1 MEEDKILKAEEA
13 ISKNEKIYNYRSTQW
28 QLDHIAN
35 IFNDEVLD
43 DDNNKELTVPTYQRK
58 YVWSEQAKYD
68 FIESLLLNIPIPF
81 IFINEDQKTAEM
93 TVIDWY
99 QRVRTIKDFL
109 NNEFCLNKL
118 EKLPELNG
126 LFFKNLTEVR
136 QRLFKRK
143 LINVIIFEWLTI
155 EQQKETFKRINSTS
169 NLLNDSEKRKWAMS
183 EDLYNL
189 IKELSSYSLFK
200 ELCPIRESKL
210 NREEDL
216 ELILRYFAYT
226 ESFDEYNWNV
236 RLFLNNYLEKKDWEI
251 EKDKNI
257 LENMKEN
264 FFEMLDF
271 VKNNFDNWFKKRK
284 SDKVINSRVYFE
296 AISVWVWLALKESK
310 KLNIQIIKK
319 LLKNKTFAE
328 IISSDWANAKSK
340 FQARINSV
348 KNALLHSKLPW
359 DE

>member
-1 MEEDKILKAEEA
+1 MKNNILEAEKV
-13 ISKNEKIYNYRSTQW
+13 ISENEKIYNYRSTQW

-35 IFNDEVLD
+35 IFDDGVLD
-43 DDNNKELTVPTYQRK
+43 DNNNDLIVPTYQRK

-93 TVIDWY
+93 AVIDWY
-99 QRVRTIKDFL
+99 QRIRTIKDFL
-109 NNEFCLNKL
+109 NNEFCLRKL

-126 LFFKNLTEVR
+126 LYFNNLTEVR

-183 EDLYNL
+183 EDFYKF
-189 IKELSSYSLFK
+189 IKELSSNILFK
-200 ELCPIRESKL
+200 ELCPIPETKL

-216 ELILRYFAYT
+216 ELILRYFAYS
-226 ESFDEYNWNV
+226 EDFNKYNWKV
-236 RLFLNNYLEKKDWEI
+236 APFLNNYLEEKDLEI
-251 EKDKNI
+251 EKDKKI
-257 LENMKEN
+257 LENMRNN
-264 FFEMLDF
+264 FFDMLNF

-296 AISVWVWLALKESK
+296 AISVWVWLAIKENK
-310 KLNIQIIKK
+310 KLDLQIIKK
-319 LLKNKTFAE
+319 LLKNKTFTE
-328 IISSDWANAKSK
+328 IVSSDWANAKSK

-348 KNALLHSKLPW
+348 KNALLYSKLPW
-359 DE
+359 NE